1 MQFGVESL
9 RTVRPS
15 VANEAALGSWDLC
28 VKVLDW
34 ILVSLAFNGCSPNT
48 PGYHNGSP
56 YEEAMWPGEAGNA
69 LGPSELSCMYEHLAM
84 CSSVWRCCGLQIVHS
99 CL

>member
-9 RTVRPS
+9 RTVRPR

-28 VKVLDW
+28 VKVLGW

-48 PGYHNGSP
+48 PGYCNGSP
-56 YEEAMWPGEAGNA
+56 YEEAMWLVKQEM
-69 LGPSELSCMYEHLAM
+69 L
-84 CSSVWRCCGLQIVHS
+84 
-99 CL
+99 